1 MTNLVTAN
9 QVDMTGFRGGRGTF
23 RQSTHGCFAIR
34 CFEFEGSWA
43 CGGAEQEPT
52 DIITARPGTS
62 VRRGNI
68 ETRRIL
74 AQSSFHAK
82 KFLSAPINFYPLS
95 VSG

>member
-1 MTNLVTAN
+1 MMSLLTAN
-9 QVDMTGFRGGRGTF
+9 QVSVTGFRSRRGTF

-62 VRRGNI
+62 VRRGNFQ
-68 ETRRIL
+68 TQYIL
-74 AQSSFHAK
+74 AQSPFHAK
-82 KFLSAPINFYPLS
+82 KFLWPLINFCPTL
-95 VSG
+95 VLG